1 MYKLIKPQK
10 KHKKAFISY
19 IEEWGMESIT
29 PVTFDLKNET
39 YETLLD
45 RFHQAKHDL
54 NLPSG
59 YIPESNYFFVDED
72 EKIIGCVNIRHHL
85 DEVLYRIRGHIAYG
99 IRPSRRGEGLAS
111 MMLEVALKKAKKLGI
126 DRVLMVTDKNNIA
139 SAKVIQA
146 NGGIL
151 SNETY
156 DMTDHEVIQRY
167 WIDLN

>member
-1 MYKLIKPQK
+1 MYKLVKPQK
-10 KHKKAFISY
+10 KHKKAFLDY
-19 IEEWGMESIT
+19 IHEWKNESIT

-39 YETLLD
+39 YETLLE
-45 RFHQAKHDL
+45 RFHQAKHDIDL
-54 NLPSG
+54 IEG
-59 YIPESNYFFVDED
+59 YIPESNYFFVDDKE
-72 EKIIGCVNIRHHL
+72 EIVGCVNIRHHL

-111 MMLEVALKKAKKLGI
+111 IMLETALKKAKKLGI
-126 DRVLMVTDKNNIA
+126 ERVLMVTDKNNIA
-139 SAKVIQA
+139 SAKVILSK
-146 NGGIL
+146 GGIL